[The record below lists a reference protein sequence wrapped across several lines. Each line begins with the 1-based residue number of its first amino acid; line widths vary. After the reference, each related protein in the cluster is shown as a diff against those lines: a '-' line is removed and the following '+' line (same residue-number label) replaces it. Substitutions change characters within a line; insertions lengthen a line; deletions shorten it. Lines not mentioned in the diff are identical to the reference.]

1 VDRAVVDGISLEYE
15 DSGIGEPVVCIH
27 GAFIADTFRPL
38 ASELPDRYR
47 LIRYHRRGYAGSSRV
62 DASVLLAEQAADCRS
77 LLSYLGVRRAHVVGH
92 SFGGAVGLQLALDA
106 PQVVHTLTVLEPGLA
121 VGESASSYRQALED
135 SARRYR
141 QAGAEIAV
149 GEFLQARGP
158 DSREQLERVLPG
170 AFEQAVADAAT
181 SFDVDLPT
189 VLESRFGV
197 AEAGRIAQP
206 VLVVMGEA
214 SAALHPRF
222 VETHRLLLSWL
233 PNAEE
238 LVIPHAAHLMQLEN
252 PRALADGLAEFYGR
266 HPLGGTRLRSG
277 SALASREEPNGN
289 DEES

>member
-77 LLSYLGVRRAHVVGH
+77 LLSYLGR
-92 SFGGAVGLQLALDA
+92 
-106 PQVVHTLTVLEPGLA
+106 P
-121 VGESASSYRQALED
+121 
-135 SARRYR
+135 
-141 QAGAEIAV
+141 IAV